1 MKKHQVTPAAP
12 LHRSDGAGHLDPH
25 YAAGLHA
32 RSQESA
38 RPKEIGGYSQK
49 ALHHDATAERAGE
62 SFIETATSGEDSE
75 PDVVDG
81 VVIEDEGG
89 PFVETTG
96 EAEFATGTD
105 ESNPPEAFRE
115 PFPMT

>member
-1 MKKHQVTPAAP
+1 MKKHHVTPAAL
-12 LHRSDGAGHLDPH
+12 LHRIDGAGHLDPH

-38 RPKEIGGYSQK
+38 RPEEIAGYSQE
-49 ALHHDATAERAGE
+49 ALRNDSTAERAGE
-62 SFIETATSGEDSE
+62 SFIETANSGENNE

-96 EAEFATGTD
+96 AEEFATGTD
-105 ESNPPEAFRE
+105 ESNPPEALRE
-115 PFPMT
+115 PFPTT